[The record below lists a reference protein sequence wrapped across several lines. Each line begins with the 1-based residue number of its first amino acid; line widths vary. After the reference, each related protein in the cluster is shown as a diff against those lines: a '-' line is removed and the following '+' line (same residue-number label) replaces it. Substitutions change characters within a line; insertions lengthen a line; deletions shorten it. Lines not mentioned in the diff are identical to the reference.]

1 MPRHGL
7 PPRQFDALAAG
18 GGGAATIAHLWDAE
32 RSRRLLLLSLLA
44 TLVDE
49 RAGAA
54 GPLDGIGRAWEVL
67 SSAEQRSRAVTDD
80 LLLLPQTGQWLRQA
94 LVRLQAA
101 DGDPDD
107 VLAPLW
113 VDVGQLHLTAAAA
126 AVRTGLAFSLLV
138 PARSGGVWL
147 PSVGYAR
154 LPGRKRPWE
163 AVEAQYDGRL
173 LIVGHGRDSVRVV
186 NPLNGPAARWRPE
199 RALAVDSPS
208 GPKRIALSDT
218 GPYRLQQDVA
228 PPALTEAPEASV
240 QRWAE
245 LVQHAMQVLAR
256 ADPQGGQDVAA
267 CLRSLEPLPPAQPF
281 RWRSATMA
289 DSMGGL
295 AASEPVGTVEAQPA
309 EVAQFA
315 AVLTHE
321 VQHSK
326 LSALLHM
333 YTLHQPDAEARF
345 YAPWRDDPRP
355 LRGMLHGVYAFTAVA
370 RFWRGH
376 VLGGSASKEHAA
388 LAAFEYALRRRQL
401 QRALVQ
407 MVYDDGLTSLGRRVV
422 EQLAETV
429 ESWGDEAVGNSASH
443 EAERAVADHAVS
455 WRLHHLVPDQGLVTG
470 LARTWLSRATPGDA
484 EENMRRIY
492 PPPQLLP
499 DKGAR
504 GLDARA
510 VLMRMLL
517 SDTTAHEV
525 RALRDLGDA
534 VQGARYADLLLL
546 EGDLPAA
553 EALYTTEIAS
563 SSPAGAGDFTAGAWA
578 GLRLVLE
585 AEGARCTAVEALT
598 HAPELVRGVY
608 EAVRGAGAGP
618 TDPVAVADW
627 IGHQVIVRP

>member
-370 RFWRGH
+370 RFWRGY
-376 VLGGSASKEHAA
+376 VLGGSAPKEHAA

-484 EENMRRIY
+484 EEDMRRIY